1 MENLTNIRHKY
12 AQEIRNV
19 LKRRNH
25 INASEALI
33 GAFAKV
39 PREKFLGPG
48 PWLIKKFKK
57 SIWGKF
63 GWWVNQTTRTGIWSS
78 LTSIDPK
85 DLYHDSLVDIDAS
98 QDLNNG
104 QPSGLALYLHHLE
117 LREGDRVFHVGCGPG
132 YYTAIMA
139 EVVGPNGHVTSIDID
154 SELASRARENL
165 AYLDHVEV
173 LHGDGLE
180 YDPGPRDAIFI
191 NAGVT
196 HPQPLW
202 FERLALGGR
211 MVIPLTN
218 DRGKGGVLRVKCDGQ
233 GYTARFF
240 ATTHIFNSIT
250 GRDTELSQR
259 LHDGFTRGGWWS
271 VQSLRREPH
280 QPSNSCW
287 LHSDRFCL
295 SEMPVQRDN

>member
-1 MENLTNIRHKY
+1 MENFINIRHNY

-19 LKRRNH
+19 LKLRNH

-33 GAFAKV
+33 SAFAKV

-48 PWLIKKFKK
+48 PWLTKRFKK
-57 SIWGKF
+57 SIWRKSGC
-63 GWWVNQTTRTGIWSS
+63 WVNQTP
-78 LTSIDPK
+78 SIDPK
-85 DLYHDSLVDIDAS
+85 DLYHDSLVEIDAGR
-98 QDLNNG
+98 DLNSG
-104 QPSGLALYLHHLE
+104 QPSGLALYLE
-117 LREGDRVFHVGCGPG
+117 LHEGDQVFHVGCGLG

-139 EVVGPNGHVTSIDID
+139 EVVGPNGHVTGIDID

-180 YDPGPRDAIFI
+180 YDPGPSDAIFI

-202 FERLALGGR
+202 FELLELGGR

-218 DRGKGGVLRVKCDGQ
+218 DKGKGGVLRVKCDVQ

-240 ATTHIFNSIT
+240 ATSHIFNSIS

-259 LHDGFTRGGWWS
+259 LHDGFMRGGWWL

-295 SEMPVQRDN
+295 SKMSVQGDT